1 MATHD
6 HLEAASSN
14 CPSGGSI
21 HYTLVHRSWLNITKI
36 VLNAMTCYCI
46 DHKINTLENLN
57 RELNAWK
64 EKYNEKIWTVNWHF
78 WLGDACGKLKSL

>member
-1 MATHD
+1 
-6 HLEAASSN
+6 
-14 CPSGGSI
+14 
-21 HYTLVHRSWLNITKI
+21 
-36 VLNAMTCYCI
+36 MTCYCI